1 MKNIFICLCFLL
13 YISLEAQAQ
22 INENMNYITTRVT
35 DKNNTESGLTDI
47 VYYDGLGREK
57 ESIRLGISPNGDDLY
72 THIVYDGL
80 GNKVL
85 ESIPTPS
92 SKNGAFVPFDY
103 TANSDSGYIRNEY
116 MRALN
121 LPIKQTGP
129 GAAWFLNSAGISY
142 EYSGNC
148 KYPVADYVISSTG
161 RLERKGVFPAN
172 SLKCNTV
179 WDEDKNKVETF
190 TDNIGRVILTRR
202 YDSSKAYDTYN
213 VYDSRNR
220 LCYIFPPMASDALIT
235 NREYAM
241 EKGGVLDLYAYYYQY
256 DSYNRCVEKKL
267 PGVEPIYYVY
277 DKADR
282 LVLSQS
288 GNQRKKKQWL
298 FHKYDFGGREIIMG
312 ILTTDKTVSFLTS
325 YLNNKIV
332 IETYTHN
339 ETSGSF
345 GYTNNFSFS
354 DDMEIITAHYY
365 DTYDFI
371 SLSSFRNSTHSNTF
385 LNYVHDNSYG
395 IHYPNSKGLQ
405 TGVFVR
411 QFDAPSRGE
420 ITAYYY
426 DKAGQPVQIR
436 SYYTPEGH
444 SNVISSLYNYR
455 GDLLRMQ
462 KKHTSGFYRYPYPPS
477 DPRMLND
484 QKEEYEY
491 EYDHAYRPVRLYHC
505 HNDGERILLLENKYD
520 ELGRLQEKYRHNHT
534 DTVAY
539 TYNSRNWLTS
549 IKSRNFTEHI
559 YYNDSNTPAQYRR
572 YNGNIGHINYVQ
584 GRPQSYKFQYDGLN
598 RLVGVTTTG
607 SSIIHYESYEY
618 DKMGNITF
626 LEHSQNDGN
635 ILNRL
640 TMTYSGN
647 QLQTA
652 TNEADFDPSYS
663 ELNYP
668 DNSHADKEFFYD
680 ANGNLTKNLNKEI
693 VAIRYNILNLPD
705 TIQFGNGNQIIN
717 SYLADGRKI
726 KTIYKTYT
734 TNIVVPQDII
744 WKSDDPCEISTDQW
758 DGSYMYRSRTVKN
771 GYVNHEMYMIQIPEG
786 FISADHLGSDEE
798 RYYLYNYYVH
808 DHLGNVRLSKSV
820 ESNVI
825 ALQSLLYSPTGILLG
840 NSKNV
845 ERQPFMFGG
854 KEFIG
859 MHGLNEYDFNA
870 RMYDPWLMRTQTMD
884 PMAEKYA
891 WISPYAFCNNN
902 TARYTDPTG
911 MIFTD
916 RAWGKVKYFLSDISK
931 RIARNAAG
939 IEKATALINGGGL
952 SDKEIRKLQ
961 RKINRLTDNNTEL
974 EAARGEIAILKASDQ
989 TYDIHTDN
997 FTSTNESAIG
1007 GAGFN
1012 FKNNNFEIKLPSTGG
1027 LSMLAHEL
1035 KHAYQFEIGEL
1046 STGEFKDGQPYYDQ
1060 SDEVAAYARGAL
1072 FGGIPRSVFSIAE
1085 DEIYGR
1091 LQKGPMDVT
1100 KEPEIKINSPKM
1112 LQNMANVTHSAFRVN
1127 GVTYIRIK

>member
-129 GAAWFLNSAGISY
+129 DAAWFLNSAGISY

-235 NREYAM
+235 NKEYAM

-411 QFDAPSRGE
+411 QLDAPSRGE

-680 ANGNLTKNLNKEI
+680 TNGNLTKNLNKEI

-820 ESNVI
+820 ESNVPAHGGGQGQHLVLGEVRLKV
-825 ALQSLLYSPTGILLG
+825 ALHRLKQA
-840 NSKNV
+840 
-845 ERQPFMFGG
+845 G
-854 KEFIG
+854 K
-859 MHGLNEYDFNA
+859 
-870 RMYDPWLMRTQTMD
+870 
-884 PMAEKYA
+884 
-891 WISPYAFCNNN
+891 
-902 TARYTDPTG
+902 
-911 MIFTD
+911 
-916 RAWGKVKYFLSDISK
+916 
-931 RIARNAAG
+931 AAQHRR
-939 IEKATALINGGGL
+939 GGGL
-952 SDKEIRKLQ
+952 LHHRPDDLHLVLGPLVVPLGKAHPLPGKGQ
-961 RKINRLTDNNTEL
+961 RLDACQLVVALLVGADVLHGEL
-974 EAARGEIAILKASDQ
+974 PVGVDADAPQGVNHLHKAGEIHPQ
-989 TYDIHTDN
+989 VVGDIHPVQCLQGVHRGFHPVDARVGQLVHGAPCLGEGHVEIPGRGQQEQAL
-997 FTSTNESAIG
+997 FPGVHRRQDVHVAAGQG
-1007 GAGFN
+1007 GHRPKGIAAAEVDHEPFRGLLGDRGQRR
-1012 FKNNNFEIKLPSTGG
+1012 LPSDRSRFSETGTK
-1027 LSMLAHEL
+1027 
-1035 KHAYQFEIGEL
+1035 KHSSPFVYLCADVHCRHRAVALQF
-1046 STGEFKDGQPYYDQ
+1046 
-1060 SDEVAAYARGAL
+1060 A
-1072 FGGIPRSVFSIAE
+1072 
-1085 DEIYGR
+1085 
-1091 LQKGPMDVT
+1091 
-1100 KEPEIKINSPKM
+1100 
-1112 LQNMANVTHSAFRVN
+1112 
-1127 GVTYIRIK
+1127 